1 MARGQ
6 LTLLGGEDLAKM
18 SMSLLALLSK
28 IWCWKLLT
36 GTYLSHERR
45 QTPQNLLFSTHAS
58 SAVLRYQSVAK
69 GSNSPTSFTTTT
81 KHRHAALT
89 RYVSLRNLVTNYRP
103 WQLPGLNLIMEVRA
117 CTNWRYAKRWVL
129 IKAHFTPSQGAGYYG
144 PQVWAQHSAD
154 PYSIRERFVFY
165 RWQDGFFFWC
175 FSNWND
181 FYHQIDQG
189 RINGKGFLITPT
201 LV

>member
-36 GTYLSHERR
+36 GTYQSHERR

-58 SAVLRYQSVAK
+58 SAVLHYQSVAK
-69 GSNSPTSFTTTT
+69 ASNSPTSFTTT

-89 RYVSLRNLVTNYRP
+89 RYVSRVTNYRP
-103 WQLPGLNLIMEVRA
+103 RQLPGLNLIIEVRA
-117 CTNWRYAKRWVL
+117 CTTWRYAKRWVL
-129 IKAHFTPSQGAGYYG
+129 TKAHFTGLDTESGRWLLWSPGLSSAQCRQGSLWG
-144 PQVWAQHSAD
+144 HH
-154 PYSIRERFVFY
+154 PYSIRERFIYY

-181 FYHQIDQG
+181 FYH
-189 RINGKGFLITPT
+189 
-201 LV
+201 